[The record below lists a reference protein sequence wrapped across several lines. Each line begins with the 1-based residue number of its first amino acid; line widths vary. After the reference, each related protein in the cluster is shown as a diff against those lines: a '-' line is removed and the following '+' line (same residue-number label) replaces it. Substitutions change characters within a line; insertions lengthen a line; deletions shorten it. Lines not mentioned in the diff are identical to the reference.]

1 VVVLD
6 SPDPLRHVPRL
17 LAAGFVAEG

>member
-1 VVVLD
+1 VLLD
-6 SPDPLRHVPRL
+6 SPDPLRQVPRL